1 MAAIQG
7 AGAAGAE
14 AGSTAMGRIVLAS
27 LVGTTIEFYDFYIFG
42 TAAALVFGPMFFPK
56 SAPETQ
62 ALNAYLTF
70 GIAFLARPVGSFLFG
85 HFGDR
90 IGRKSALVATMLMMG
105 LATTLIGA
113 LPGYATAGVLAPWLL
128 AALRFLQGVGLGG
141 EWGGAALIATENAP
155 DGRRAWFGMFPQ
167 LGPPIGFFIA
177 TGLFLALLIGFG
189 EAAFVDWAWRVPFL
203 ASAILVAIGLYV
215 RVALEETPAFKAAMA
230 LDKRIA
236 VPLGAVL
243 RDYWRPLIQGSLA
256 IVVCYA
262 LFYIATVYMIGYGV
276 RSLGLS
282 RVSLLEMLCVA
293 IVFMAVATP
302 VSAALADRVGR
313 RPVLLVS
320 AVIAAAVGL
329 MMPALLAQGPGGVLA
344 FLSLA
349 LGAMGLTFAPLG
361 ALLPELFPT
370 EVRYTGAAS
379 AYNLGGILGASLAPS
394 LAQLLEAAGG
404 IAWVGYYIAVAAAI
418 SFLAILS
425 MRETARRPRGWL
437 TLDRRGHACL
447 RGSDLLDD
455 RLRFAPAGLK
465 RKRAVMA
472 ELVDALA

>member
-7 AGAAGAE
+7 VAEAGAE
-14 AGSTAMGRIVLAS
+14 RGGMGKILLAS
-27 LVGTTIEFYDFYIFG
+27 LIGTTIEFYDFYIFG

-70 GIAFLARPVGSFLFG
+70 GIAFLARPVGAFLFG

-90 IGRKSALVATMLMMG
+90 VGRKSALVATMLMMG

-113 LPGYATAGVLAPWLL
+113 LPGYASAGVIAPWLL

-155 DGRRAWFGMFPQ
+155 EGRRAWYGMFPQ
-167 LGPPIGFFIA
+167 LGPPVGFFIA
-177 TGLFLALLIGFG
+177 TSLFLALLLGFG

-203 ASAILVAIGLYV
+203 ASAALVAIGLYV

-236 VPLGAVL
+236 VPLRAVL
-243 RDYWRPLIQGSLA
+243 RDHWRPLIQGSLA

-262 LFYIATVYMIGYGV
+262 LFYIATVYMLGYGV
-276 RSLGLS
+276 RSLGIA
-282 RVSLLEMLCVA
+282 RISLLEMLCVA
-293 IVFMAVATP
+293 VVFMAVATP
-302 VSAALADRVGR
+302 VSAALADRFGR
-313 RPVLLVS
+313 RPVLLAS
-320 AVIAAAVGL
+320 AVVAGAVGL
-329 MMPALLAQGPGGVLA
+329 MMPSLLAQGTGGVLV
-344 FLSLA
+344 FLCAA
-349 LGAMGLTFAPLG
+349 LGVMGLTFAPLG

-370 EVRYTGAAS
+370 ELRYTGAAS

-394 LAQLLEAAGG
+394 LAQVLEAAGG
-404 IAWVGYYIAVAAAI
+404 IAWVGYYIAAAALI

-425 MRETARRPRGWL
+425 MRETR
-437 TLDRRGHACL
+437 
-447 RGSDLLDD
+447 DD
-455 RLRFAPAGLK
+455 RTGG
-465 RKRAVMA
+465 
-472 ELVDALA
+472 

>member
-1 MAAIQG
+1 MAAIEG

-14 AGSTAMGRIVLAS
+14 AGRTAMGRIVLAS

-85 HFGDR
+85 HLGDR

-113 LPGYATAGVLAPWLL
+113 LPGYSTAGVLAPWLL

-302 VSAALADRVGR
+302 ISAALADRVGR

-394 LAQLLEAAGG
+394 LAQVLEAAGG

-425 MRETARRPRGWL
+425 MRETR
-437 TLDRRGHACL
+437 
-447 RGSDLLDD
+447 DD
-455 RLRFAPAGLK
+455 RAAG
-465 RKRAVMA
+465 
-472 ELVDALA
+472 

>member
-1 MAAIQG
+1 MAAIEG
-7 AGAAGAE
+7 AGTARAE
-14 AGSTAMGRIVLAS
+14 AGRTAMGRIVLAS

-230 LDKRIA
+230 RDKRIA
-236 VPLGAVL
+236 VPLAAVL

-262 LFYIATVYMIGYGV
+262 LFYISTVYMIGYGV

-293 IVFMAVATP
+293 VVFMAVATP
-302 VSAALADRVGR
+302 ISAALADRVGR

-349 LGAMGLTFAPLG
+349 LGVMGLTFAPLG

-425 MRETARRPRGWL
+425 MRETR
-437 TLDRRGHACL
+437 
-447 RGSDLLDD
+447 DD
-455 RLRFAPAGLK
+455 RAAG
-465 RKRAVMA
+465 
-472 ELVDALA
+472 

>member
-7 AGAAGAE
+7 AGTAGAE
-14 AGSTAMGRIVLAS
+14 AGRTAMGRIVLAS

-90 IGRKSALVATMLMMG
+90 VGRKSALVATMLMMG

-293 IVFMAVATP
+293 VVFMAVATP
-302 VSAALADRVGR
+302 ISAALADRVGR

-425 MRETARRPRGWL
+425 MRETR
-437 TLDRRGHACL
+437 
-447 RGSDLLDD
+447 DD
-455 RLRFAPAGLK
+455 RAAG
-465 RKRAVMA
+465 
-472 ELVDALA
+472 

>member
-1 MAAIQG
+1 MAAIEG
-7 AGAAGAE
+7 AGTARAE
-14 AGSTAMGRIVLAS
+14 AGRTAMGRIVLAS

-90 IGRKSALVATMLMMG
+90 VGRKSALVATMLMMG

-230 LDKRIA
+230 RDKRIA
-236 VPLGAVL
+236 VPLAAVL
-243 RDYWRPLIQGSLA
+243 RDYWRPLIQGSFA

-262 LFYIATVYMIGYGV
+262 LFYISTVYMIGYGV

-293 IVFMAVATP
+293 VVFMAVATP
-302 VSAALADRVGR
+302 ISAALADRVGR

-349 LGAMGLTFAPLG
+349 LGVMGLTFAPLG

-404 IAWVGYYIAVAAAI
+404 IAWVGYYIAVAAVI

-425 MRETARRPRGWL
+425 MRETR
-437 TLDRRGHACL
+437 
-447 RGSDLLDD
+447 DD
-455 RLRFAPAGLK
+455 RAAG
-465 RKRAVMA
+465 
-472 ELVDALA
+472 

>member
-7 AGAAGAE
+7 AGTAGAE
-14 AGSTAMGRIVLAS
+14 AERAGMGRIVLAS

-90 IGRKSALVATMLMMG
+90 VGRKSALVATMLMMG

-262 LFYIATVYMIGYGV
+262 LFYISTVYMIGYGV

-293 IVFMAVATP
+293 VVFMAVATP
-302 VSAALADRVGR
+302 ISAALADRVGR

-425 MRETARRPRGWL
+425 MRETR
-437 TLDRRGHACL
+437 
-447 RGSDLLDD
+447 DD
-455 RLRFAPAGLK
+455 RAAG
-465 RKRAVMA
+465 
-472 ELVDALA
+472 

>member
-1 MAAIQG
+1 MTAVQG
-7 AGAAGAE
+7 AGTAGAE
-14 AGSTAMGRIVLAS
+14 AERAGMGKIVLAS

-70 GIAFLARPVGSFLFG
+70 GIAFFARPVGSFLFG

-90 IGRKSALVATMLMMG
+90 IGRKSALVATMLTMG
-105 LATTLIGA
+105 LATTLIGV
-113 LPGYATAGVLAPWLL
+113 LPGYATAGVIAPWLL

-215 RVALEETPAFKAAMA
+215 RVSLEETPAFKTAIAR
-230 LDKRIA
+230 DKRVA
-236 VPLGAVL
+236 VPLGVVL
-243 RDYWRPLIQGSLA
+243 RDHCRPLIQGSLS

-262 LFYIATVYMIGYGV
+262 LFYIATVYILGYGV
-276 RSLGLS
+276 RSLGMS

-302 VSAALADRVGR
+302 ISAALADRVGR

-320 AVIAAAVGL
+320 AVVAAAVGL
-329 MMPALLAQGPGGVLA
+329 IMPALLAQGPGGVLA

-349 LGAMGLTFAPLG
+349 LGVMGLTFAPLG

-379 AYNLGGILGASLAPS
+379 AYNLGGILGASLAPA
-394 LAQLLEAAGG
+394 LAQVLEAAGG
-404 IAWVGYYIAVAAAI
+404 IAWVGYYIAAAAAI
-418 SFLAILS
+418 SFLAIFS
-425 MRETARRPRGWL
+425 MRETR
-437 TLDRRGHACL
+437 
-447 RGSDLLDD
+447 DD
-455 RLRFAPAGLK
+455 RA
-465 RKRAVMA
+465 AV
-472 ELVDALA
+472 

>member
-1 MAAIQG
+1 MAAIEG

-14 AGSTAMGRIVLAS
+14 AERAGMGKIVLAS

-90 IGRKSALVATMLMMG
+90 VGRKSALVATMLVMG

-230 LDKRIA
+230 RDKRIA
-236 VPLGAVL
+236 VPLAAVL
-243 RDYWRPLIQGSLA
+243 RDHLAPLIQGSLA

-262 LFYIATVYMIGYGV
+262 LFYIATVYMLGYGV

-293 IVFMAVATP
+293 ILFMAVATP

-313 RPVLLVS
+313 RPVLLIS
-320 AVIAAAVGL
+320 AVAAAAVGL
-329 MMPALLAQGPGGVLA
+329 AMPALLAQGPGGVLA

-394 LAQLLEAAGG
+394 LAQVLEAAGG

-425 MRETARRPRGWL
+425 MRETR
-437 TLDRRGHACL
+437 
-447 RGSDLLDD
+447 DD
-455 RLRFAPAGLK
+455 RASG
-465 RKRAVMA
+465 
-472 ELVDALA
+472 